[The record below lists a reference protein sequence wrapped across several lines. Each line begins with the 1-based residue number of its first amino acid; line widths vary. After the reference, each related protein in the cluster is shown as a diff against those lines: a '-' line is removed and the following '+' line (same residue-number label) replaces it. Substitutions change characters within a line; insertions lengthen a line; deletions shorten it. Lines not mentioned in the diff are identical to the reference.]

1 MRRQRPVKGGRH
13 PLPACVLQDI
23 QRAVE
28 ADALRY
34 GVSKSFV
41 ISVILA
47 RAYRIAEQE
56 GIQEHV
62 DRNPEHPQPAVP
74 AHLRV
79 PLTTRH

>member
-13 PLPACVLQDI
+13 PLPSCVLADI

-28 ADALRY
+28 ADAMRY

-47 RAYRIAEQE
+47 RAYRITEQE
-56 GIQEHV
+56 SIQEHE
-62 DRNPEHPQPAVP
+62 DRDPAQPHHAVP
-74 AHLRV
+74 LRLRV
-79 PLTTRH
+79 PPTTRH